1 MQARGKIMNK
11 YYFFHGDIS
20 EVVFLKQYQS
30 LFDSP
35 VCSFYINPD
44 DHMSLRKEFDGLIT
58 LVGKVNGQEVGLI
71 ACDFKIYGGS
81 FGVESSDR
89 VCAFL
94 REMKRRKIPVMFFL
108 ETIGVRIMEGRKVF
122 PHAFSILR
130 ELKEFVQDN
139 LFMTAAVGS
148 CLGLGALIFEIGD
161 YRFGIKSKSTLNLTG
176 PEVFKMFFG
185 KTVDFE
191 KMASVEKQQHISALV
206 HENVED
212 KQEVMERMR
221 EILSYQNVG
230 AEQVLD
236 YPLEESYVFAN

>member
-1 MQARGKIMNK
+1 MNK

-20 EVVFLKQYQS
+20 EVVFLKQYRP

-44 DHMSLRKEFDGLIT
+44 SHKNLRKEFDGLIT
-58 LVGKVNGQEVGLI
+58 MVGKVDGREVGLI
-71 ACDFKIYGGS
+71 ACDFKIFGGS

-94 REMKRRKIPVMFFL
+94 REMRRRNIPVLFFL

-122 PHAFSILR
+122 PHAFRIIK
-130 ELKEFVQDN
+130 ELKDFVQDN
-139 LFMTAAVGS
+139 LFITAAVGS
-148 CLGLGALIFEIGD
+148 CLGLGALLFEVGD

-185 KTVDFE
+185 QSVDFE
-191 KMASVEKQQHISALV
+191 KIASVEKQQDISALV

-212 KQEVMERMR
+212 KQVVMERMR
-221 EILSYQNVG
+221 EILLHQNFATNGEVDLP
-230 AEQVLD
+230 Q
-236 YPLEESYVFAN
+236 EESYVYAN